1 MKIMTRSILSFFFS
15 IFISTQLFSQNGV
28 PCPYVDAGPDQIYG
42 CSQTCSNL
50 TGSFFDI
57 KEPTSYT
64 VQSLPYT
71 PPINYG
77 ASGGTG
83 VSVNTDDVW
92 SGVINLPFPFCFY
105 GATYNSL
112 LIGSNGNLSFA
123 TSSAGGYC
131 PWSYTATC
139 PSTALVS
146 AGSIFGVYH
155 DIDPSVCG
163 NIKWYLKGT
172 APCRQFI
179 VVFDNICHFSCN
191 SKKSAHMMV
200 LNETTNYIDV
210 YVTLKETCSSWNGG
224 RAIIGIQN
232 LAGTAGIAAPGRNSN
247 VNWTVTTPEAWRFK
261 PAGDSL
267 YTFQW
272 YQDTTLIGS
281 TSTIN
286 VCPTQTT
293 TYTAKFTYTPCG
305 DTIPVTLT
313 DDVTVTPPANPLVF
327 TGSPTSSL
335 CLQSNGSV
343 QLNATGGAGSYSFS
357 NDNVNF
363 VPNSNFT
370 GLAAGTYT
378 FYIRDTANCQSSCNV
393 IVTDSSTLTGAIDT
407 IINPACN
414 GLAAGE
420 IDLTANLGT
429 PPYLYVLDN
438 GSPQSSPDFT
448 GLTAGTYQLTVQD
461 SEGCSVPL
469 SATITEP
476 TAVHISL
483 DSVVSTTC
491 NLPNGT
497 FIVSTIGGTGTYTYS
512 VDTFLNVSTTGIFEN
527 TYPGNFFI
535 NVADSNG
542 CTDTITIFVPAI
554 PAVTASITT
563 YQNPSCF
570 GFADGTFSVN
580 AWGGPTPYTY
590 TFNNVNDTL
599 GSYTGLNAGP
609 QIVVVTDS
617 TGCQSSAT
625 IILVDPP
632 QLTVSIDPTSVVCAG
647 TQVTLNAITIG
658 GTAPYVYVWNT
669 VLPGNPINVSPN
681 VTTYYTVI
689 VQDSHG
695 CDTTATITQQILPI
709 PVATAI
715 ASPSGGFA
723 PLSVSF
729 TNNSINSNS
738 YAWDFGNG
746 QSTITTTLQ
755 STNTIYADTGIYI
768 VTMIAS
774 NGICQSTWNQ
784 IISVVPL
791 LVVEA
796 PNVFTPND
804 DNANDGYQ
812 LIMRNA
818 TAIEAT
824 IFNRWGDVMV
834 KINDVNYKWDGK
846 TNSGAK
852 ATEGVYFIK
861 YDVKGPNN
869 QEFEGQTFF
878 HLIR

>member
-1 MKIMTRSILSFFFS
+1 MLRNYVILFFS
-15 IFISTQLFSQNGV
+15 IITFSQLFGQNGV

-42 CSQTCSNL
+42 CAQSCSNL

-57 KEPTSYT
+57 KETTSYT
-64 VQSLPYT
+64 VESIPHT

-77 ASGGTG
+77 AAGGTG

-105 GATYNSL
+105 GTTYNSL
-112 LIGSNGNLSFA
+112 LIGSNGDLNFNVA
-123 TSSAGGYC
+123 SASGGC

-139 PSTALVS
+139 PSTALVN
-146 AGSIFGVYH
+146 AGQVFGVYH

-163 NIKWYLKGT
+163 NIKWYLTGT

-179 VVFDNICHFSCN
+179 VVFDNICHFSCT
-191 SKKSAHMMV
+191 SKKSKHMMV

-232 LAGTAGIAAPGRNSN
+232 LAGTAGITAPGRNSN

-267 YTFQW
+267 YSFQW
-272 YQDTTLIGS
+272 FQDTTLIGTS
-281 TSTIN
+281 TTIN

-313 DDVTVTPPANPLVF
+313 DDVTVTPPASPLVF
-327 TGSPTSSL
+327 TSTPTPSI
-335 CLQSNGSV
+335 CLQANGSV
-343 QLNATGGAGSYSFS
+343 QLHATGGAGAYAFS
-357 NDNVNF
+357 NDNINF
-363 VPNSNFT
+363 AANSNFT
-370 GLAAGTYT
+370 GLSAGTYN
-378 FYIRDTANCQSSCNV
+378 FYVRDTANCNSTLSTV
-393 IVTDSSTLTGAIDT
+393 VLDSSTLTGVIDT
-407 IINPACN
+407 VINPVCS
-414 GLAAGE
+414 GLATGQ
-420 IDLTANLGT
+420 IDLLADLGT
-429 PPYLYVLDN
+429 PPYSYIIGN
-438 GSPQSSPDFT
+438 GTPQNTPSFT

-461 SEGCSVPL
+461 SEGCTVPL

-476 TAVHISL
+476 TSVQISL
-483 DSVVSTTC
+483 DSVASTTC

-497 FIVSTIGGTGTYTYS
+497 FIVSTIGGTGTYMYS

-527 TYPGNFFI
+527 TYPGYFFI

-542 CTDTITIFVPAI
+542 CTDTMTVFVPAE
-554 PAVTASITT
+554 PAVSASITT
-563 YQNPSCF
+563 YQNPSCT
-570 GFADGTFSVN
+570 GFSDGSFSVN

-590 TFNNVNDTL
+590 TFN
-599 GSYTGLNAGP
+599 GSTGTNASFTGLSAGP
-609 QIVVVTDS
+609 QNVVVTDS
-617 TGCQSSAT
+617 LGCQSSAT
-625 IILVDPP
+625 IILADPAL
-632 QLTVSIDPTSVVCAG
+632 LTVSIDPTTVVCAG
-647 TQVTLNAITIG
+647 TQVTLNAVTTG
-658 GTAPYVYVWNT
+658 GTPPYLYVWNT
-669 VLPGNPINVSPN
+669 VLPGNPLNVSPN
-681 VTTYYTVI
+681 ATTDYSVL

-695 CDTTATITQQILPI
+695 CDTTATITQQILPV
-709 PVATAI
+709 PVATAT
-715 ASPSGGFA
+715 ASPNSGFA

-729 TNNSINSNS
+729 TNTSTNANT

-746 QSTITTTLQ
+746 QTALTTTLQ
-755 STNTIYADTGIYI
+755 STNALYADTGTYN

-774 NGICQSTWNQ
+774 NGICESSWNQ

-818 TAIEAT
+818 TGIEAT
-824 IFNRWGDVMV
+824 IFNRWGEVMV
-834 KINDVNYKWDGK
+834 KIIDVNYKWDGK
-846 TNSGAK
+846 NKSGAK
-852 ATEGVYFIK
+852 ASEGVYFIK
-861 YDVKGPNN
+861 YHVTGPNN

-878 HLIR
+878 HLVR

>member
-1 MKIMTRSILSFFFS
+1 MTRNFLSVLFS
-15 IFISTQLFSQNGV
+15 VFIITSSFSQNGV

-64 VQSLPYT
+64 VQSLPFT

-77 ASGGTG
+77 AAGGTG

-105 GATYNSL
+105 GVTYNSL

-123 TSSAGGYC
+123 TGSAGGYC

-139 PSTALVS
+139 PSTALTS
-146 AGSIFGVYH
+146 AGNIFGVYH

-163 NIKWYLKGT
+163 NIKWYLTGS

-210 YVTLKETCSSWNGG
+210 YVTKKETCSGWNGG

-232 LAGTAGIAAPGRNSN
+232 PAGTVGITAPGRNSN

-267 YTFQW
+267 YSFKW
-272 YQDTTLIGS
+272 YQDTTLIGT

-286 VCPTQTT
+286 VCPTQQT

-313 DDVTVTPPANPLVF
+313 DDVTVTPPANPLIF

-343 QLNATGGAGSYSFS
+343 QLQATGGAGAYSYS
-357 NDNVNF
+357 NDNINF
-363 VPNSNFT
+363 GSNSNFS
-370 GLAAGTYT
+370 GLPAGSYT
-378 FYIRDTANCQSSCNV
+378 FYIRDTANCQSTCNV
-393 IVTDSSTLTGAIDT
+393 IIQDSSTLTGAIDT
-407 IINPACN
+407 IINPLCN
-414 GLAAGE
+414 GLATGE
-420 IDLTANLGT
+420 IDLTASLGNPPYSYIIGNGT
-429 PPYLYVLDN
+429 PQT
-438 GSPQSSPDFT
+438 SPNFT
-448 GLTAGTYQLTVQD
+448 GLTAGTYALTVKD
-461 SEGCSVPL
+461 SEGCTVPL

-476 TAVHISL
+476 TSVQISL
-483 DSVVSTTC
+483 DSVKSTTC

-497 FIVSTIGGTGTYTYS
+497 FIVSTIGGTGTYMYS

-527 TYPGNFFI
+527 TYPGYFFI

-542 CTDTITIFVPAI
+542 CTDTMTVFVPAE
-554 PAVTASITT
+554 PAVSASITT
-563 YQNPSCF
+563 YQNPSCN
-570 GFADGTFSVN
+570 GFSDGSFSVN

-590 TFNNVNDTL
+590 TFNGAT
-599 GSYTGLNAGP
+599 GSTATFTGLSAGP
-609 QIVVVTDS
+609 QNVVVTDS
-617 TGCQSSAT
+617 LGCQSSAT
-625 IILVDPP
+625 IILADPP
-632 QLTVSIDPTSVVCAG
+632 VLTVSIDPTTVVCAG
-647 TQVTLNAITIG
+647 TPVSLNAVTTG
-658 GTAPYVYVWNT
+658 GTAPYLYVWNAT
-669 VLPGNPINVSPN
+669 LPGNPVSVSPN
-681 VTTYYTVI
+681 TTTDYTVI

-695 CDTTATITQQILPI
+695 CDTTATITQQILPV
-709 PVATAI
+709 PAANATP
-715 ASPSGGFA
+715 SPNAGFA
-723 PLSVSF
+723 PLSVTF
-729 TNNSINSNS
+729 TNTSTNATT

-746 QSTITTTLQ
+746 QTDITTTLA
-755 STNTIYADTGIYI
+755 STSALYADTGTYN
-768 VTMIAS
+768 VVMIAS
-774 NGICQSTWNQ
+774 NGICQSTWTET
-784 IISVVPL
+784 ISVVPL

-796 PNVFTPND
+796 PNVFTPNED
-804 DNANDGYQ
+804 GSNDGYQ

-818 TAIEAT
+818 TGIEAT

-846 TNSGAK
+846 SKSGAK
-852 ATEGVYFIK
+852 ASEGVYFIK
-861 YDVKGPNN
+861 YHVTGPNN
-869 QEFEGQTFF
+869 QEYEGQTFF
-878 HLIR
+878 HLVR

>member
-1 MKIMTRSILSFFFS
+1 MLRNYVILFFS
-15 IFISTQLFSQNGV
+15 IITFSQLFGQNGV

-42 CSQTCSNL
+42 CAQTCSNL

-57 KEPTSYT
+57 KETTSYT
-64 VQSLPYT
+64 VESIPHT

-77 ASGGTG
+77 AAGGTG

-105 GATYNSL
+105 GTTYNSL
-112 LIGSNGNLSFA
+112 LIGSNGDLNFNVA
-123 TSSAGGYC
+123 SASGGC

-139 PSTALVS
+139 PSTALVN
-146 AGSIFGVYH
+146 AGQVFGVYH

-163 NIKWYLKGT
+163 NIKWYLTGT

-179 VVFDNICHFSCN
+179 VVFDNICHFSCT
-191 SKKSAHMMV
+191 SKKSKHMMV

-232 LAGTAGIAAPGRNSN
+232 LAGTAGITAPGRNSN

-267 YTFQW
+267 YSFQW
-272 YQDTTLIGS
+272 FQDTTLIGTS
-281 TSTIN
+281 TTIN

-313 DDVTVTPPANPLVF
+313 DDVTVTPPASPLVF
-327 TGSPTSSL
+327 TSTPTPSI
-335 CLQSNGSV
+335 CLQANGSV
-343 QLNATGGAGSYSFS
+343 QLHATGGAGAYAFS
-357 NDNVNF
+357 NDNINF
-363 VPNSNFT
+363 AANSNFT
-370 GLAAGTYT
+370 GLSAGTYN
-378 FYIRDTANCQSSCNV
+378 FYVRDTANCNSTLSTV
-393 IVTDSSTLTGAIDT
+393 VLDSSTLTGIIDT
-407 IINPACN
+407 VINPVCS
-414 GLAAGE
+414 GLATGQ
-420 IDLTANLGT
+420 IDLLADLGT
-429 PPYLYVLDN
+429 PPYSYIIGN
-438 GSPQSSPDFT
+438 GTPQNTPSFT

-461 SEGCSVPL
+461 SEGCTVPL

-476 TAVHISL
+476 TSVQISL
-483 DSVVSTTC
+483 DSVASTTC

-497 FIVSTIGGTGTYTYS
+497 FIVSTIGGTGTYMYS

-527 TYPGNFFI
+527 TYPGYFFI

-542 CTDTITIFVPAI
+542 CTDTMTVFVPAE
-554 PAVTASITT
+554 PAVSASITT
-563 YQNPSCF
+563 YQNPSCT
-570 GFADGTFSVN
+570 GFSDGSFSVN

-590 TFNNVNDTL
+590 TFNGAT
-599 GSYTGLNAGP
+599 GSNASFTGLSAGP
-609 QIVVVTDS
+609 QNVVVTDS
-617 TGCQSSAT
+617 LGCQSSAT
-625 IILVDPP
+625 IILADPP
-632 QLTVSIDPTSVVCAG
+632 LLTVSIDPTTVVCAG
-647 TQVTLNAITIG
+647 TQVTLNAVTTG
-658 GTAPYVYVWNT
+658 GTPPYLYVWNT
-669 VLPGNPINVSPN
+669 VLPGNPLNVSPN
-681 VTTYYTVI
+681 ATTDYSVL

-695 CDTTATITQQILPI
+695 CDTTATITQQILPV
-709 PVATAI
+709 PVATAT
-715 ASPSGGFA
+715 ASPNSGFA

-729 TNNSINSNS
+729 TNTSTNANT

-746 QSTITTTLQ
+746 QTALTTTLQ
-755 STNTIYADTGIYI
+755 STNALYADTGTYN

-774 NGICQSTWNQ
+774 NGICESSWNQ

-818 TAIEAT
+818 TGIEAT
-824 IFNRWGDVMV
+824 IFNRWGEVMV
-834 KINDVNYKWDGK
+834 KISDVNYKWDGK
-846 TNSGAK
+846 NKSGAK
-852 ATEGVYFIK
+852 ASEGVYFIK
-861 YDVKGPNN
+861 YHVTGPNN

-878 HLIR
+878 HLVR